1 MGRRQEREQAF
12 FLIFESMFS
21 NEEQAVEIF
30 NENVESVGDF
40 AKSIFE
46 GVNDKKE
53 LIDEEISKYLSG
65 WKLSRISKVNH
76 AILLLSFYEIKNIDE
91 IPYSVSINEAVELAK
106 KYSGKEDAA
115 FINGVLGSYVR
126 SFE

>member
-53 LIDEEISKYLSG
+53 LIDEDISKYLSG

>member
-30 NENVESVGDF
+30 NENVEPVGDF

-46 GVNDKKE
+46 GENDKKE
-53 LIDEEISKYLSG
+53 LIDEDISKYLSG

-76 AILLLSFYEIKNIDE
+76 SILLLSFYEIKNIDE

>member
-1 MGRRQEREQAF
+1 MSTRHEIREKIVFALYQHLLLHKDINECF
-12 FLIFESMFS
+12 SDNFEDTDEFA
-21 NEEQAVEIF
+21 EQIRNDLV
-30 NENVESVGDF
+30 NNKESY
-40 AKSIFE
+40 I
-46 GVNDKKE
+46 
-53 LIDEEISKYLSG
+53 EEISKYLSG

>member
-30 NENVESVGDF
+30 NENVEPVGDF

-53 LIDEEISKYLSG
+53 LIDEDISKYLSG

>member
-30 NENVESVGDF
+30 NENVEPVGDF

-53 LIDEEISKYLSG
+53 LIDEDISKYLSG

-76 AILLLSFYEIKNIDE
+76 SILLLSFYEIKNIDE

>member
-30 NENVESVGDF
+30 NENVEPVGDF

>member
-21 NEEQAVEIF
+21 DEERAVEIF
-30 NENVESVGDF
+30 NENVETVSDF
-40 AKSIFE
+40 AKEVFQ
-46 GVNDKKE
+46 GVMDEKDV
-53 LIDEEISKYLSG
+53 IDDEISKYLSG

-76 AILLLSFYEIKNIDE
+76 AILLLSFYEIKKLEDVPN
-91 IPYSVSINEAVELAK
+91 SVSINEAVELAK
-106 KYSGKEDAA
+106 KYSGKDDAS

>member
-30 NENVESVGDF
+30 NENVEPVCDF

-53 LIDEEISKYLSG
+53 LIDEDISKYLSG

>member
-30 NENVESVGDF
+30 NENVEPVGDF
-40 AKSIFE
+40 AKRIFE